1 MLRFTLMAALFA
13 SSFAVHAADSALRAD
28 LDRIAHERVY
38 FGHQSVGANLLEG
51 VKQLADGAGVPLR
64 IIESPS
70 AGAVAAGS
78 IAHVF
83 LAENGAPLRKLE
95 SFKTALGEGAR
106 VDVALMKFCY
116 VDVNGDTDAKAL
128 FERYRA
134 TITELRAKNPRTTF
148 VHVTLPLTTA
158 QTGWKALAKRML
170 GRAPYGTVENLR
182 REEYNTLLRR
192 TYRGREPIFDLAR
205 VESTAPD
212 GTTTRVSWNGSI
224 APAMVVAY
232 TEDGGH
238 LNAQGKLLA
247 ARELIKVLAAATK
260 PLQKID
266 DLATPVRMSR

>member
-1 MLRFTLMAALFA
+1 MRTEAP
-13 SSFAVHAADSALRAD
+13 STVSVTVSGQP
-28 LDRIAHERVY
+28 
-38 FGHQSVGANLLEG
+38 FGSKVVVTSWL
-51 VKQLADGAGVPLR
+51 AGVPLR

-170 GRAPYGTVENLR
+170 GRAPYGTVENPFEPPIRRRPLR
-182 REEYNTLLRR
+182 DCAGSSR
-192 TYRGREPIFDLAR
+192 TVRKFHFP
-205 VESTAPD
+205 
-212 GTTTRVSWNGSI
+212 
-224 APAMVVAY
+224 VAY
-232 TEDGGH
+232 GT
-238 LNAQGKLLA
+238 AQA
-247 ARELIKVLAAATK
+247 V
-260 PLQKID
+260 
-266 DLATPVRMSR
+266 S

>member
-212 GTTTRVSWNGSI
+212 GSTATINWNGTI
-224 APAMVVAY
+224 APAMVGAY
-232 TEDGGH
+232 TDDGGH

>member
-28 LDRIAHERVY
+28 LERIAHERVY

-64 IIESPS
+64 IVESPS

-116 VDVNGDTDAKAL
+116 VDVDGATDAKAL

-134 TITELRAKNPRTTF
+134 TITDLRAKNPRTTF

-212 GTTTRVSWNGSI
+212 GTTTRVDWNGST
-224 APAMVVAY
+224 APAMVAAY
-232 TEDGGH
+232 TDDGGH

-247 ARELIKVLAAATK
+247 ARELIAVLAAATK